1 MRDEIRNKRI
11 AELYLTGDFT
21 NRELATRYKVSRERI
36 RQLVIR
42 EIGSEKY
49 KLVRQMKK
57 ERTAERIKENYLA
70 GLK

>member
-1 MRDEIRNKRI
+1 MRDEIRDKRI

-21 NRELATRYKVSRERI
+21 NRELAKRYKVSRERI
-36 RQLVIR
+36 RQLVLR

-49 KLVRQMKK
+49 KLIRQMKK

-70 GLK
+70 SLK

>member
-1 MRDEIRNKRI
+1 MRDEIRDKRI
-11 AELYLTGDFT
+11 AELYLTCDFT